1 MRSMTGYG
9 SGSASFPGGRVNAE
23 LRAVNHRFLE
33 IKLIFPRELQSWE
46 QEWREM
52 IEARVKR
59 GKLELTLAFSGRAP
73 RPYVVNPNRDLVRA
87 YREAISCLQRD
98 LGVKGDLDVSFLASR
113 PDFFQVTEKPQP
125 TQAELQAVKQALQHA
140 LVALE
145 GQRSRE
151 GKFLERDLRK
161 RIVSLEKAQRAI
173 LKRSSI
179 MLRTLREKL
188 SERVTNLLQGVPLDQ
203 SRLLQ
208 EVVALTQKSDIT
220 EELVRLQ
227 SHLEALTETL
237 RLHEP
242 VGKRLE
248 FLLQEVQREVN
259 TVGAKADDTTIR
271 HLVVTAKEE
280 VEKLREQVQN
290 VE

>member
-1 MRSMTGYG
+1 MT
-9 SGSASFPGGRVNAE
+9 
-23 LRAVNHRFLE
+23 L
-33 IKLIFPRELQSWE
+33 PREFQPWE

-52 IEARVKR
+52 IETQVKR
-59 GKLELTLAFSGRAP
+59 GKLELTLTFSGRSSQ
-73 RPYVVNPNRDLVRA
+73 PYVVNPNIDLVRA
-87 YREAISCLQRD
+87 YREAISRLQRD
-98 LGVKGDLDVSFLASR
+98 LGVKGELDVPFLASR

-125 TQAELQAVKQALQHA
+125 TQAETQAVRQALQHA
-140 LVALE
+140 LAALE
-145 GQRSRE
+145 KQRSRE

-161 RIVSLEKAQRAI
+161 RIISLEKTRRAI
-173 LKRSSI
+173 LKRSS
-179 MLRTLREKL
+179 LVLSTLREKL
-188 SERVTNLLQGVPLDQ
+188 SERVTTLLQGVPLDQ
-203 SRLLQ
+203 SKLLQ
-208 EVVALTQKSDIT
+208 EVVALTQRSDIT

-227 SHLEALTETL
+227 SHLEALNETL

-242 VGKRLE
+242 VGKRLD

-271 HLVVTAKEE
+271 HLVVAAKEE